1 MAAIPTNKKMARKP
15 TEEPISGEAAAG
27 ASAPKQ
33 PAKGLDQNV
42 QKESMGTNAG
52 VSQQLK
58 PGQLFAWFE
67 LQQELEN
74 GRTGA
79 VWLAQDFSVKR
90 PVEKVALKFLPD
102 SVVRNKTAV
111 EDLKSEISRRIP
123 LRHPNILRVFAMVES
138 KARVAIPMEHLDG
151 QSLSRLRL
159 TEPNQFFEVRDV
171 EKWVQQLC
179 EAVEYAHQEI
189 GVVDG
194 NIVPENLIIGPDGNL
209 KLKEFGVSNCISDSM
224 RRWEKALP
232 EPGENILYQ
241 SPQQKAG
248 EPPVRADDLFSLGA
262 ILYELLTGQPPL
274 EVAEKGISSMTGRRA
289 ELGLK
294 GEAIPKAWE
303 DAVAACLASDPLQRP
318 ESAIELKNRLKIVSP
333 PSDVPAATDTEIQ
346 VGSLGYF
353 AFRLR
358 PDAKPK
364 GPRRTLPGRKLW
376 GVIAGLIFILALA
389 LAIAFYS
396 FHRTANSEL
405 GRIVVNTIPNQ
416 ARVFL
421 DGIPRGITPLV
432 LEDIAPGNR
441 QLRIELEGY
450 EEKIL
455 VLPVSQGAQG
465 SFQVIHLVPIGA
477 TTSSG
482 MSPTSTPASK
492 SSEANRIATPET
504 TPEVRRAPTSQSAPT
519 VSPEVSSAPAIQTSP
534 SPLSELKPVPSS
546 EPVSAASPE
555 ASLAPTPQTSPV
567 PPSEAKPES
576 SSEPVSAASPENSSA
591 ANPQTS
597 PAPPLEEK
605 PASTSQAIAAV
616 SPENSPAAT
625 PEPTPVSSPEVTPS
639 PSSEPV
645 SAASPQV
652 GSEPAREAVPAPSPQ
667 AEQTPSSEV
676 GPTVSSSETARQSEK
691 QSAGPS
697 SISLS
702 QADIDATKEE
712 VIKRINALPGVAPE
726 KKAILIE
733 NLHKARSMV
742 RLTVIPFE
750 SGQANLR
757 RAAVNELVN
766 AFAKPEM
773 RDKISDPTTILV
785 VAGYADAGGR
795 ADLNLRV
802 SRERAESV
810 TKVLKEQA
818 NLLNA
823 MQTIG
828 MGGTDLLDS
837 NRREQNRAVEVWAVV
852 PW

>member
-1 MAAIPTNKKMARKP
+1 MAATPTNKKMARKP
-15 TEEPISGEAAAG
+15 TEDPISEEAVAG

-33 PAKGLDQNV
+33 PTKGLDQNGP
-42 QKESMGTNAG
+42 KESMGTNAD

-67 LQQELEN
+67 LQHELEN

-90 PVEKVALKFLPD
+90 PVQKVALKFLPD
-102 SVVRNKTAV
+102 TIVGNKSAV

-123 LRHPNILRVFAMVES
+123 LRHSNILRVFAMVES

-151 QSLSRLRL
+151 QNLSRLRL

-179 EAVEYAHQEI
+179 DAVEYAHQEI

-224 RRWEKALP
+224 RRWKKALP
-232 EPGENILYQ
+232 EPGENISYQ

-262 ILYELLTGQPPL
+262 ILYELLTGHPPL
-274 EVAEKGISSMTGRRA
+274 EEAEKRISSMTGRRA

-294 GEAIPKAWE
+294 GETIPKAWE

-333 PSDVPAATDTEIQ
+333 PSDVRAATDTEIQ

-353 AFRLR
+353 AFRPR
-358 PDAKPK
+358 PVAKPK
-364 GPRRTLPGRKLW
+364 GPMRSGRKLW
-376 GVIAGLIFILALA
+376 GVLAGLIVVLALA
-389 LAIAFYS
+389 SAIAFYS
-396 FHRTANSEL
+396 FHRTADSEL

-455 VLPVSQGAQG
+455 VLPVSRGAQG
-465 SFQVIHLVPIGA
+465 SFQVIHLVPIGE
-477 TTSSG
+477 TTSSEI
-482 MSPTSTPASK
+482 SPTSTPASK

-504 TPEVRRAPTSQSAPT
+504 SPEVRPALTADPVPTI
-519 VSPEVSSAPAIQTSP
+519 SPEVSSAPTIQTNP
-534 SPLSELKPVPSS
+534 SPLSVLKPAPSS

-555 ASLAPTPQTSPV
+555 ASLAPTPQ
-567 PPSEAKPES
+567 
-576 SSEPVSAASPENSSA
+576 ASP
-591 ANPQTS
+591 S
-597 PAPPLEEK
+597 PLSELK
-605 PASTSQAIAAV
+605 PA
-616 SPENSPAAT
+616 
-625 PEPTPVSSPEVTPS
+625 

-645 SAASPQV
+645 SADSPEV
-652 GSEPAREAVPAPSPQ
+652 SSEPAREAVPAPSLQ
-667 AEQTPSSEV
+667 ANQTPSPEV
-676 GPTVSSSETARQSEK
+676 GPTVSSSETASQSEQ

-733 NLHKARSMV
+733 SLHKARSMV

-757 RAAVNELVN
+757 RAAINELVN
-766 AFAKPEM
+766 AFGKPEM

-810 TKVLKEQA
+810 TRALKEQA

>member
-1 MAAIPTNKKMARKP
+1 MRYRMGAFPTTKKMSCKP

-179 EAVEYAHQEI
+179 EAVEDAHQEI

-224 RRWEKALP
+224 RRWKKALP
-232 EPGENILYQ
+232 EPGENISYQ

-318 ESAIELKNRLKIVSP
+318 ESAIQLKNRLKIVSP
-333 PSDVPAATDTEIQ
+333 PSDVRAATDTEIQ

-353 AFRLR
+353 AFRPR
-358 PDAKPK
+358 PVAKPK
-364 GPRRTLPGRKLW
+364 GSMRTLPGRKPW
-376 GVIAGLIFILALA
+376 GVIAGSILILALA
-389 LAIAFYS
+389 SAIAFYS

-455 VLPVSQGAQG
+455 VLPVSGGAQG
-465 SFQVIHLVPIGA
+465 SFQVIHLVPIVRA
-477 TTSSG
+477 PSSEI
-482 MSPTSTPASK
+482 SPTSTPASK
-492 SSEANRIATPET
+492 SSEANRVATPET
-504 TPEVRRAPTSQSAPT
+504 TPEVRRALASEPVPTI
-519 VSPEVSSAPAIQTSP
+519 SPGVSSVPTIQSNP
-534 SPLSELKPVPSS
+534 SPLSELKPAPSS
-546 EPVSAASPE
+546 QPVSAASTEASLAPTPQASSSPLSELEPASGSKPVSAASPE
-555 ASLAPTPQTSPV
+555 VSLTPTPQTSPV
-567 PPSEAKPES
+567 PPSKVEPDS
-576 SSEPVSAASPENSSA
+576 SSEPVLAASPENSSA
-591 ANPQTS
+591 ASPQTS
-597 PAPPLEEK
+597 P
-605 PASTSQAIAAV
+605 
-616 SPENSPAAT
+616 
-625 PEPTPVSSPEVTPS
+625 TPS
-639 PSSEPV
+639 
-645 SAASPQV
+645 
-652 GSEPAREAVPAPSPQ
+652 
-667 AEQTPSSEV
+667 
-676 GPTVSSSETARQSEK
+676 
-691 QSAGPS
+691 
-697 SISLS
+697 
-702 QADIDATKEE
+702 
-712 VIKRINALPGVAPE
+712 
-726 KKAILIE
+726 
-733 NLHKARSMV
+733 
-742 RLTVIPFE
+742 
-750 SGQANLR
+750 
-757 RAAVNELVN
+757 
-766 AFAKPEM
+766 
-773 RDKISDPTTILV
+773 
-785 VAGYADAGGR
+785 
-795 ADLNLRV
+795 
-802 SRERAESV
+802 
-810 TKVLKEQA
+810 LKE
-818 NLLNA
+818 
-823 MQTIG
+823 
-828 MGGTDLLDS
+828 
-837 NRREQNRAVEVWAVV
+837 
-852 PW
+852 

>member
-1 MAAIPTNKKMARKP
+1 MAAIPINKKMARKP
-15 TEEPISGEAAAG
+15 TEEPISEDAAAG
-27 ASAPKQ
+27 ASAPQQ
-33 PAKGLDQNV
+33 PAKGVDQNV
-42 QKESMGTNAG
+42 SKESMGTTAG

-67 LQQELEN
+67 LQHELEN

-171 EKWVQQLC
+171 EKWVHQLC

-209 KLKEFGVSNCISDSM
+209 KLKEFGVSNCISESM
-224 RRWEKALP
+224 RRWKKELP
-232 EPGENILYQ
+232 EPGENISYQ

-262 ILYELLTGQPPL
+262 ILYALLTGEPPL
-274 EVAEKGISSMTGRRA
+274 DVAEKGISSMTGRRA

-333 PSDVPAATDTEIQ
+333 PSDVRAATDTEIQ
-346 VGSLGYF
+346 AGSLGYF
-353 AFRLR
+353 AFRPR

-364 GPRRTLPGRKLW
+364 GPMRALPGRKLW
-376 GVIAGLIFILALA
+376 GVIAGLIFLLALA
-389 LAIAFYS
+389 SAIAFYS

-455 VLPVSQGAQG
+455 VVPVSQGAQG

-477 TTSSG
+477 TTSSET
-482 MSPTSTPASK
+482 SPTPASK

-504 TPEVRRAPTSQSAPT
+504 TPNVRPALTPEPAPTL
-519 VSPEVSSAPAIQTSP
+519 SPEVSSAPAIQTSP
-534 SPLSELKPVPSS
+534 SPPSESKPAPSS
-546 EPVSAASPE
+546 EPVSAGSPE
-555 ASLAPTPQTSPV
+555 ASLTPTPQTSPV
-567 PPSEAKPES
+567 PRSEAKTES
-576 SSEPVSAASPENSSA
+576 SSQPVSAGSPEKSSA
-591 ANPQTS
+591 ASPQTS
-597 PAPPLEEK
+597 PAPPVEEK
-605 PASTSQAIAAV
+605 PAPTSEAITAV
-616 SPENSPAAT
+616 SPENRPAVT

-639 PSSEPV
+639 PTSEPV
-645 SAASPQV
+645 SGGSPGV
-652 GSEPAREAVPAPSPQ
+652 SSEPAREAVPAPSLQ
-667 AEQTPSSEV
+667 ANQTPSSEV
-676 GPTVSSSETARQSEK
+676 GPTVSPSETASQSEK

-757 RAAVNELVN
+757 RAAINELVN
-766 AFAKPEM
+766 TFAKPEI

-837 NRREQNRAVEVWAVV
+837 DRREQNRAVEVWAVV